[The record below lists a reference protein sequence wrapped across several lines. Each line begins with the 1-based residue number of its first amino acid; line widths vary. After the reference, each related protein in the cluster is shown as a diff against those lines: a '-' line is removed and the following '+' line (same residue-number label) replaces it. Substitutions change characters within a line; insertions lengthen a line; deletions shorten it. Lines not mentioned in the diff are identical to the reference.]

1 MLQVR
6 DRMSVQ
12 SLAVAR
18 PILTQVIDSST
29 LAPTQLTS
37 RISVRYQ
44 VVQNGTLTQALLG
57 NMSRHI
63 VTFHQEQL
71 LQIVMQ

>member
-18 PILTQVIDSST
+18 PILTRVIDSST
-29 LAPTQLTS
+29 LAPTQSTS

-44 VVQNGTLTQALLG
+44 VVQNGTLTQAL
-57 NMSRHI
+57 
-63 VTFHQEQL
+63 
-71 LQIVMQ
+71 